1 MPGRAGSLEAIVGC
15 MYSGKSEELIRRLRR
30 ALIGRQHVQAFKAAL
45 DTRYSAVEIVSH
57 DGRSVSA
64 LPVRDGAALWA
75 MIDPRAEVV
84 AIDEAQFFGLDLIA
98 VCEELVHQ
106 NRRVLVA
113 GLDLDFRG
121 EPFGPMPA
129 LMANADSLT
138 KLTAVCATCGA
149 PTATRTQRLVGG
161 LPAEYGAPLIAVGA
175 AEMYE
180 ARCRAHHQVPGRPRP
195 LAPWNAMWPDGAV
208 NAEASERARE

>member
-1 MPGRAGSLEAIVGC
+1 

-57 DGRSVSA
+57 DGTSVSA
-64 LPVRDGAALWA
+64 LPVRDGATLWA

-98 VCEELVHQ
+98 VCEELVRQ

-113 GLDLDFRG
+113 GLDLDFRA

-175 AEMYE
+175 SEMYE

-195 LAPWNAMWPDGAV
+195 LAPWNVMWPDGIAT
-208 NAEASERARE
+208 AGARQHVPE